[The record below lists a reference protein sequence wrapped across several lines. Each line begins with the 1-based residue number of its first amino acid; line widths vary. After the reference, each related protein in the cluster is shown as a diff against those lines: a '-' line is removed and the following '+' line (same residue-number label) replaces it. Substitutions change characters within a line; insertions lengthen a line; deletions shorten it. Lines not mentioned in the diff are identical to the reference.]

1 MYEAKNK
8 KRVFMKIEAPQKLAG
23 LKAQIQTLT
32 SPEFKNSS
40 IHEAK
45 EIDLLDVMKKN
56 QIAYFQLNLN
66 GYGFLGKKIGKILVQ
81 DLKVISSQI
90 QSGQVDFKPLFLGV
104 LIDEFGSFA
113 TPDFSDFL
121 KQVRSAG
128 IGVHLFCQGLAD
140 LNVVSQSFSNQV
152 LENTATKTVLRQ
164 DVKRTLEKWAS
175 TAGTMD
181 TVGRSF
187 QVSESHSGEVE
198 KTGLGNLFETKKMK
212 IEHDVFKNL
221 KVGQAVLIDK
231 IKTSQDLFQ
240 ILHPRKNL
248 WVPGGSGSFP
258 RL

>member
-8 KRVFMKIEAPQKLAG
+8 KRVLMKIEAPQNLVS

-32 SPEFKNSS
+32 SPEFRNSS
-40 IHEAK
+40 IHEEK

-66 GYGFLGKKIGKILVQ
+66 SYGFLGKKIGKILVQ

-90 QSGQVDFKPLFLGV
+90 QSGQVDFKPLLLGV

-128 IGVHLFCQGLAD
+128 TGVHLFCQGLAD

-152 LENTATKTVLRQ
+152 LGSAATKIILRQ
-164 DVKRTLEKWAS
+164 DVKRTLEKWAF
-175 TAGTMD
+175 TAVTRG

-187 QVSESHSGEVE
+187 QVSERI
-198 KTGLGNLFETKKMK
+198 LGNLKK
-212 IEHDVFKNL
+212 
-221 KVGQAVLIDK
+221 QA
-231 IKTSQDLFQ
+231 
-240 ILHPRKNL
+240 
-248 WVPGGSGSFP
+248 
-258 RL
+258 